1 MLFRNSKL
9 RIFFILLFFV
19 LGLGLVI
26 YGWTLTGKGLGLLLM
41 LIGVVFLLSAI
52 FVYNKPYGK
61 ENKRGGK

>member
-1 MLFRNSKL
+1 MLSRNSKL

-26 YGWTLTGKGLGLLLM
+26 YGWTLTGQGFGLLLM
-41 LIGVVFLLSAI
+41 LIGVVFLLSAM

-61 ENKRGGK
+61 EKQKRN